1 MRGGIEGF
9 DTSPA
14 LEDVFTSVLK
24 VPKANITKT
33 VNVPGTTSKQTVPT
47 KGAACLTPTT
57 NSARTVVQST
67 TSLNNISPY
76 TPTPF
81 LKTLINNEKKA
92 VESLLRVAAKI
103 GPVAHTV
110 VEREKAYDA
119 AFESK
124 IPAPI
129 PTYGSTLQ
137 GFAFIL
143 FFWSYIALAI
153 VITVFTNGTTG
164 SSAVG
169 AGTMI
174 GFAAAGVLMF
184 TLIKRFG

>member
-1 MRGGIEGF
+1 MRGVIEGF

-24 VPKANITKT
+24 IPKTNITKS
-33 VNVPGTTSKQTVPT
+33 VNVPGTSSRQIVPT
-47 KGAACLTPTT
+47 KGAACPAPP
-57 NSARTVVQST
+57 ARAVVQST
-67 TSLNNISPY
+67 ASLKNISPY

-81 LKTLINNEKKA
+81 LKTLIKNEKKA

-110 VEREKAYDA
+110 IEKEKAYDA
-119 AFESK
+119 AFQSK

-153 VITVFTNGTTG
+153 VMTVFTNGTTG

-174 GFAAAGVLMF
+174 GFAVAGVLMF

>member
-1 MRGGIEGF
+1 MRGVIEGF

-24 VPKANITKT
+24 IPKASITKS
-33 VNVPGTTSKQTVPT
+33 VNVPGTSSKQGVPT
-47 KGAACLTPTT
+47 KGAACPATSGLPVR
-57 NSARTVVQST
+57 AVIQST
-67 TSLNNISPY
+67 ASLKNISPY

-81 LKTLINNEKKA
+81 LKTLINNEKKG

-110 VEREKAYDA
+110 VEKEKAYDA
-119 AFESK
+119 AFQSK

-153 VITVFTNGTTG
+153 VMTVFTNGTTG
-164 SSAVG
+164 
-169 AGTMI
+169 TMI
-174 GFAAAGVLMF
+174 GFAVAGVLIF

>member
-24 VPKANITKT
+24 VPKANIIKSA
-33 VNVPGTTSKQTVPT
+33 NVPGTTSKQTVPT
-47 KGAACLTPTT
+47 KGAACPKPTAST
-57 NSARTVVQST
+57 VRPVIQNSAD
-67 TSLNNISPY
+67 LKNISPY

-110 VEREKAYDA
+110 VEKEKAYDA
-119 AFESK
+119 AFQSK

-153 VITVFTNGTTG
+153 VMTVFTNGATG
-164 SSAVG
+164 SSAVA
-169 AGTMI
+169 AGTMT
-174 GFAAAGVLMF
+174 GFAAAGVLML